1 MPFSPSFVFGLLLAT
16 LYGALAHL
24 LLGGSGRRLLAYL
37 AASWIGF
44 ALGQATGE
52 VLALRALA
60 VGPTNVAAATIG
72 SLAALIVVTVLAGT
86 QPTRP
91 RIR

>member
-1 MPFSPSFVFGLLLAT
+1 MPFSPSFVFGILLAT

-37 AASWIGF
+37 IASWLGF
-44 ALGQATGE
+44 ALGQATGD

-60 VGPTNVAAATIG
+60 VGPTNVAAATLG
-72 SLAALIVVTVLAGT
+72 SLLALIVVAVLSAPGSA
-86 QPTRP
+86 RR